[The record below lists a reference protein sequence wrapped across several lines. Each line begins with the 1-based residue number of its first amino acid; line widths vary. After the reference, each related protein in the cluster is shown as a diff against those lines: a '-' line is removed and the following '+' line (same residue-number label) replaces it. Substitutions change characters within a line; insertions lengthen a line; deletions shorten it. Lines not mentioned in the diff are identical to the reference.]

1 MPVSKIGV
9 VGVGSSIVI
18 PGESVDLP
26 GVSEGWG
33 KFCGSFGW
41 FSSAVF
47 SPEPPFGVGVMSKSP
62 LQWGSSWLN
71 SSI

>member
-26 GVSEGWG
+26 VDRNMEKVNNWVEQGIVSCKGGGVIVKIVE
-33 KFCGSFGW
+33 
-41 FSSAVF
+41 
-47 SPEPPFGVGVMSKSP
+47 
-62 LQWGSSWLN
+62 
-71 SSI
+71 